1 MLSVTAAHA
10 GDLASVGFLLWSPEA
25 AAAAPE
31 QRLRY
36 LQRGGGF
43 AEGEEPSGGSGWGSS
58 LGASRWAAGLVQVQ
72 LYFKSLWT
80 KPFGPHVFTVCFFT
94 YFHGLGSL

>member
-1 MLSVTAAHA
+1 MMLSVTAAHA
-10 GDLASVGFLLWSPEA
+10 GDFASVDFLLWSPE

-43 AEGEEPSGGSGWGSS
+43 AGGEEPSGGSGWV
-58 LGASRWAAGLVQVQ
+58 GASRWVAGLVQVQ